1 MFVPLA
7 TVFQMRNHERVIIGV
22 FIPGANATIAF
33 AETSVM
39 KVFAIILTT
48 LGTITMPDAVV
59 IIVEGFAAIVT
70 FGQIF

>member
-1 MFVPLA
+1 MWN
-7 TVFQMRNHERVIIGV
+7 RERVIIGV
-22 FIPGANATIAF
+22 FIPGTNATIAF